1 MKTADCQ
8 GERRSQIRKSTSTTE
23 YPSPEMIHAG
33 EVTPGRRGKAVERAR
48 AVENAVQVK
57 QGRRAGTGTVRGRE
71 QRKGEETYIVPTK
84 RETAELLQQSSGV
97 PRFGKRRLHLQTV

>member
-1 MKTADCQ
+1 
-8 GERRSQIRKSTSTTE
+8 
-23 YPSPEMIHAG
+23 MIHAG

-48 AVENAVQVK
+48 ADENAVQVK

-84 RETAELLQQSSGV
+84 RKAAELRQQSGGT
-97 PRFGKRRLHLQTV
+97 PRFGKRRRHLPQV

>member
-1 MKTADCQ
+1 
-8 GERRSQIRKSTSTTE
+8 
-23 YPSPEMIHAG
+23 MIHAG

-48 AVENAVQVK
+48 ADENAVRVK

-71 QRKGEETYIVPTK
+71 QRKGEETYIIPTK
-84 RETAELLQQSSGV
+84 RKTAKLLQQSSGA

>member
-1 MKTADCQ
+1 
-8 GERRSQIRKSTSTTE
+8 
-23 YPSPEMIHAG
+23 MIHAG

-84 RETAELLQQSSGV
+84 RKPPNCGNSPAARRASENADAICKQSNREASETQVLFL
-97 PRFGKRRLHLQTV
+97 

>member
-1 MKTADCQ
+1 
-8 GERRSQIRKSTSTTE
+8 
-23 YPSPEMIHAG
+23 MIHAG

-48 AVENAVQVK
+48 ADENAVRVK

-84 RETAELLQQSSGV
+84 MKAAELRQQSGGT
-97 PRFGKRRLHLQTV
+97 PRFGKRRRHLPQV

>member
-1 MKTADCQ
+1 MKKTVTNP
-8 GERRSQIRKSTSTTE
+8 KSTSTTE

-48 AVENAVQVK
+48 ADENAVQVK

-71 QRKGEETYIVPTK
+71 QKKEGEGS
-84 RETAELLQQSSGV
+84 LLVRQ
-97 PRFGKRRLHLQTV
+97 

>member
-1 MKTADCQ
+1 
-8 GERRSQIRKSTSTTE
+8 
-23 YPSPEMIHAG
+23 MIHAG

-48 AVENAVQVK
+48 AVKTDENAVQVK
-57 QGRRAGTGTVRGRE
+57 QGRRAGTGTVCGRE

-84 RETAELLQQSSGV
+84 RKTAELLQQSSGA

>member
-1 MKTADCQ
+1 MKKTVTNPKKHLDNWIPIT
-8 GERRSQIRKSTSTTE
+8 GDDTRRRSNAR
-23 YPSPEMIHAG
+23 
-33 EVTPGRRGKAVERAR
+33 TPRQSGRAYQGS
-48 AVENAVQVK
+48 ENAVQVK

-84 RETAELLQQSSGV
+84 RKTAELLQQSSGA